1 MKNKTNLEVHYK
13 MESSYINS
21 AIKQFQYYRMLAEKA
36 MEQLDDESFFW
47 QYNDES
53 NSIAVIVNHI
63 SGNMQSR
70 FTDFLTSDG
79 EKSWRNRDAE
89 FEDKFHDR
97 SSLLAHWEKGWE
109 CLYNTLNNLRNED
122 LESIVYIRNDGH
134 TVVEAINRQLAHYP
148 YHIGQIIYIAKM
160 STDEKWKSLSIPR
173 NRSNDYNNRKFNQ
186 VKVRRHFTDDL

>member
-1 MKNKTNLEVHYK
+1 
-13 MESSYINS
+13 METSYINS
-21 AIKQFQYYRMLAEKA
+21 VIKQFQYYRMLAEKA
-36 MEQLDDESFFW
+36 MEQLDDESLFW

-53 NSIAVIVNHI
+53 NSIAIIVNHI

-79 EKSWRNRDAE
+79 EKTWRNRDAE
-89 FEDKFHDR
+89 FGNKFHDR

-109 CLYNTLNNLRNED
+109 CLFNTLSNLSIED

-160 STDEKWKSLSIPR
+160 VTDEKWKSLSIPR

-186 VKVRRHFTDDL
+186 EKVRRHFTDDL